1 MSKKKAP
8 ILRLKAASEGA
19 AMRQELENM
28 RRAQQTLKDCGLDIE
43 ASKMQHKINK
53 MNATIKD
60 KVDEA
65 LRQRSALI
73 RVLLAAFAAG
83 DIATTMADNL
93 EEVFRSLAF
102 GQDGEGGKAVADLF
116 RLQAEEWNKCVQIQA
131 EEWNKCVQMVD
142 GNGESEQVSMY
153 YADMAEEIVGT
164 VVPVIYKIVDKYMNS
179 KDGEKIL

>member
-8 ILRLKAASEGA
+8 VLRLKAVYEGA
-19 AMRQELENM
+19 AMRQELDNV
-28 RRAQQTLKDCGLDIE
+28 RTQQRVLEDCGLKEE
-43 ASKMQHKINK
+43 ARKYDYTITQLNRKI
-53 MNATIKD
+53 AQ

-65 LRQRSALI
+65 MRQRSALV

-102 GQDGEGGKAVADLF
+102 GQDGEGGKAIAELF
-116 RLQAEEWNKCVQIQA
+116 RMQA

-142 GNGESEQVSMY
+142 GNGGSEHVSMY
-153 YADMAEEIVGT
+153 YADMAEEIVGS
-164 VVPVIYKIVDKYMNS
+164 VIPVIYKIVDKYMNS
-179 KDGEKIL
+179 KDGERIL

>member
-8 ILRLKAASEGA
+8 TLRLKAVYEGA
-19 AMRQELENM
+19 AMRQELEQM
-28 RRAQQTLKDCGLDIE
+28 RKQEQVLRDCGLDIE
-43 ASKMQHKINK
+43 ASKMQQRINK
-53 MNATIKD
+53 MNAAIKD

-65 LRQRSALI
+65 MRQRSALV

-102 GQDGEGGKAVADLF
+102 GQDGEGGKAIAELF
-116 RLQAEEWNKCVQIQA
+116 RMQA

-142 GNGESEQVSMY
+142 GNGESEHVSMY
-153 YADMAEEIVGT
+153 YSEIAEEIVAT
-164 VVPVIYKIVDKYMNS
+164 VVPAILGIIDKHM
-179 KDGEKIL
+179 KTEKGRRLL

>member
-8 ILRLKAASEGA
+8 ILRLKAVYEGA

-116 RLQAEEWNKCVQIQA
+116 RLQAEEWNKCVQ
-131 EEWNKCVQMVD
+131 MVD